1 MTRASR
7 NPLRHPAVQRL
18 IGTIGLALAIGV
30 VLAGC
35 AHVPVTS
42 LWKLRS
48 VDLETTDYA
57 ALRAAIRA
65 PSALTPFTDGGHLTV
80 MIWSEGQAPEGGM
93 IVRARLEEVT
103 DPAERALLADEQR
116 VGDTVHLFR
125 VAPEALPDLETVRT
139 EIARRKAV
147 GRGGNHLSVSIGADG
162 CWETAPPP
170 GPVRFSTYLR
180 TEETGTFVPL
190 TRDVDLR
197 TIADGQDLAARM
209 AICSKTETPAES

>member
-1 MTRASR
+1 MKPVSR
-7 NPLRHPAVQRL
+7 NPLRHPAVLRL
-18 IGTIGLALAIGV
+18 IGTIGVALAIAL

-65 PSALTPFTDGGHLTV
+65 PTGLRPFADGGHLTV
-80 MIWSEGQAPEGGM
+80 TIWSDGQTPEDGL
-93 IVRARLEEVT
+93 IVRAQLAEVT
-103 DPAERALLADEQR
+103 DPAERALLADQQR
-116 VGDTVHLFR
+116 AGDTVYVFR
-125 VAPEALPDLETVRT
+125 VAPDALPELAVVRA
-139 EIARRKAV
+139 EIARRKAA
-147 GRGGNHLSVSIGADG
+147 GEGGNHLSIAIGADG
-162 CWETAPPP
+162 CWERAPPP
-170 GPVRFSTYLR
+170 GPVRFSTYLK

-197 TIADGQDLAARM
+197 SVADGHDLVAVIP
-209 AICSKTETPAES
+209 ICADVATPAFG